1 MPENTVKTAERRA
14 GYAEISDK
22 IDTVILAIDKHI
34 ASTEENTRQIALV
47 VEKYFGS
54 LEAHEHRFHHDQ
66 YSDELE
72 EKQKSDEMW
81 AGIKKSVIEK
91 AVLVAAGAIITYFAV
106 LLYKD
111 AAIRINT
118 YKPPAHYRQFYNGN
132 QVPPTP
138 PNVASP
144 ETPAGR

>member
-1 MPENTVKTAERRA
+1 MPENTVKSAERRA
-14 GYAEISDK
+14 GYAEINNK

-72 EKQKSDEMW
+72 EKQKSEEMW
-81 AGIKKSVIEK
+81 AGIRKSVIEK
-91 AVLVAAGAIITYFAV
+91 AVLVAITMVCTYVGV
-106 LLYKD
+106 LLFTD
-111 AAIRINT
+111 ITVRIKT
-118 YKPPAHYRQFYNGN
+118 YEPPTYYRQFYNGN
-132 QVPPTP
+132 EVPPTP